1 MFFLSSF
8 PLVNIYLTKLIVFAP
23 LTVQNLFIIYF
34 SYDVFSSFLSPLTH
48 LFLLIYL
55 LTLRDLNFRNP
66 GRFHKHLQ
74 INHLANET

>member
-23 LTVQNLFIIYF
+23 LTVQSLFVIVYF

-48 LFLLIYL
+48 LFLLTYL
-55 LTLRDLNFRNP
+55 LRYLNFRNP